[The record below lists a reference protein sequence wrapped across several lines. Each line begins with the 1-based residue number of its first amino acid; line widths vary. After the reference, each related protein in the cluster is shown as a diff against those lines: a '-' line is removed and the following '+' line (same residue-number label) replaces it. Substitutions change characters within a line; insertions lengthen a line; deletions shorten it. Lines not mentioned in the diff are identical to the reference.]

1 MPKVLL
7 AIVAIGAVG
16 WGGVVGLDDSGLGV
30 KDFGGGGGEG
40 NKGGVFSVTWLAKF

>member
-16 WGGVVGLDDSGLGV
+16 GGGGVVSLDDSGLDV

-40 NKGGVFSVTWLAKF
+40 N